1 MFCPPLYGVECRGL
15 PCLLSSQ
22 HLIFAAATQEGIV
35 GFFGLFISFGP
46 EFALTT
52 HTHTHTHT
60 HTQLLDFN
68 GIIFLMHKPRI
79 IIAYTA
85 CLIGLS
91 KGS

>member
-60 HTQLLDFN
+60 RTHSYLT
-68 GIIFLMHKPRI
+68 LMASFFSCI
-79 IIAYTA
+79 SQ
-85 CLIGLS
+85 G
-91 KGS
+91 